1 MKFRGIIAL
10 LLSLTIL
17 LTACAQAVPAE
28 TTEQEMP
35 VLQGQLAAPNYPK
48 MAPYPDEMAFID
60 ESTGEFDDE
69 GFSAVYT
76 AWREDRQNQYSQ
88 PQGYAQGLDA
98 FFRESLSGFLEG
110 EATENRV
117 CSPLNL
123 YMALALLAEVTD
135 GQTRQQIL
143 TALGAENVGA
153 LRTQAGH
160 VWNAH
165 YCADNASAC
174 VLANSLWMDQ
184 AFTYDQAT
192 VDRLAKDYYASA
204 FQGNLGSQEMD
215 AMLQAWIN
223 HQTDGLLEEQAG
235 NIHMDPQTV
244 LALASTIYYR
254 AKWTAEFSENQ
265 NTQAQFH
272 SPSGDKEVTYMNS
285 TLTYGPYYW
294 GEDFGAVA
302 LDLEDGSRMWLVL
315 PDEGKTPDQVL
326 GSGYALDM
334 ILGDPYSYENQK
346 SLKVH
351 LSVPKFDVVAD
362 RKMNNSLQALG
373 IADAFDSEK
382 ADFSAILP
390 GQACWLDSVDHAARV
405 AIDETGVTAAAY
417 TVMLMCGAAMP
428 PAEQMDFV
436 LDRPFLFVIA
446 SRDNLPLFAGI
457 VNQP

>member
-10 LLSLTIL
+10 TLSLTVL
-17 LTACAQAVPAE
+17 LTACAQVAPAE
-28 TTEQEMP
+28 TTEAEMQA
-35 VLQGQLAAPNYPK
+35 LQGQLAAPNYPK
-48 MAPYPDEMAFID
+48 MAPYPDEMAYVN
-60 ESTGEFDDE
+60 ESTGEFDDK
-69 GFSAVYT
+69 GFNKVYT
-76 AWREDRQNQYSQ
+76 AWREGWQSQYSQ
-88 PQGYAQGLDA
+88 PQGYAQGLDT
-98 FFRESLSGFLEG
+98 FFRESISEFLEG
-110 EATENRV
+110 DATENSV

-123 YMALALLAEVTD
+123 YMAMALLAEVTD
-135 GQTRQQIL
+135 GQTRQQVL
-143 TALGAENVGA
+143 AALNAESVEA

-165 YCADNASAC
+165 YCADGASAC

-184 AFTYDQAT
+184 AFTYNQDT
-192 VDRLAKDYYASA
+192 VNRLAESYYASA
-204 FQGNLGSQEMD
+204 FQGDLGSQEMD

-254 AKWTAEFSENQ
+254 AKWTSEFSENQ
-265 NTQAQFH
+265 NTQGQFY
-272 SPSGDKEVTYMNS
+272 SPAGEVEATYMNT
-285 TLTYGPYYW
+285 TLSFGPYYW

-315 PDEGKTPDQVL
+315 PDEGVTPAQVL
-326 GSGYALDM
+326 DSGHALDL

-346 SLKVH
+346 SLMVH
-351 LSVPKFDVVAD
+351 LSVPKFDVTAD
-362 RKMNNSLQALG
+362 RKVNDALEKLG
-373 IADAFDSEK
+373 IADAFDPEK
-382 ADFSAILP
+382 ADFSAIVT
-390 GQACWLDSVDHAARV
+390 GEACWLDSVDHAARV

-417 TVMLMCGAAMP
+417 TVMLMCGAGMP
-428 PAEQMDFV
+428 PAEQTDFV